1 MCPCFQGHPK
11 WFQFFQG
18 QPMQHQQRVTG
29 VSSKLIQCCL
39 SFSRPRANQWVTVL
53 KFNHFFSESST
64 SMLQMVLATFL
75 KCCFF
80 SQGHPKCYG
89 FFPSSTNVAV
99 CSGHFP
105 EVLQCFPSST
115 NVAVVPSHFP
125 EVLRFFSQV
134 QPMLRFFLATSLKC
148 CGFFSKFNQRCG
160 FF

>member
-80 SQGHPKCYG
+80 SQDHPKCYG
-89 FFPSSTNVAV
+89 FF
-99 CSGHFP
+99 
-105 EVLQCFPSST
+105 
-115 NVAVVPSHFP
+115 
-125 EVLRFFSQV
+125 QV
-134 QPMLRFFLATSLKC
+134 QQMLQFVLATSLKCCSVFQVQQMLRLFLATSLKC
-148 CGFFSKFNQRCG
+148 CGFFPKFNQCCG
-160 FF
+160 FFWPLP